1 VEDLGELH
9 CVLTAVDEEV
19 TRHEA
24 EDAIVDRGLSVEAL
38 DLVLDV
44 PERAEL
50 FDDARDTLELL
61 AFEGQH

>member
-1 VEDLGELH
+1 
-9 CVLTAVDEEV
+9 
-19 TRHEA
+19 
-24 EDAIVDRGLSVEAL
+24 
-38 DLVLDV
+38 VLDV